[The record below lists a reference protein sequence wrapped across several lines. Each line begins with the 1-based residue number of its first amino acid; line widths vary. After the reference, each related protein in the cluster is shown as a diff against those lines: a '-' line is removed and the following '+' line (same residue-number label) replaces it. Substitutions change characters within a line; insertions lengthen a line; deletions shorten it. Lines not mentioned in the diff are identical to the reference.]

1 MHNHSFSLSH
11 THLRVDAV
19 SVLFPDRRV
28 LTDISFTVSSG
39 QRIGLIGENGS
50 GKSTLLRVAAG
61 LLEPNSGSVHLVGGA
76 GGSNSGSGGSG
87 SSSASIGLLHQEA
100 PFHPADSV
108 REALESA
115 VAEQRLSLR
124 ELDRAA
130 EAFAALPEDDALA
143 EAYAEALATAER
155 LDAWN
160 TDSRVASMLAGL
172 GLDRLDPERRTDHL
186 SGGQRARLA
195 LAWLLLR
202 GPDILLLDE
211 PTNHLDDA
219 AVAHLRRELA
229 AWRGPVLF
237 ASHDRSFLDE
247 NATGLVDLDP
257 SARPRAQIHT
267 EADEPGSGYGVT
279 VHTGNYSD
287 YLAARSAA
295 RTRWERQYRDEQAEL
310 RRLRAAVGDNQIVGH
325 EEWRP
330 RTEVRA
336 AQKHYADR
344 NAKVVARRVNDA
356 RSRLAELES
365 AQVRQP
371 PQQLRFA
378 GVTHG
383 INESAAATQAAEI
396 QAAAIQAETAQAWA
410 TQAVSDPTQESPIV
424 MAREIA
430 VTHRLNAVSLQ
441 LGNQQKLLLTG
452 ANGVGKSTLL
462 KVIAGE
468 LSADSGALNVRPG
481 ARIGML
487 SQDVQLAD
495 PYRRGAARTVIECY
509 RDALGEVLSE
519 QHPLDRI
526 GLIAE
531 RDFERPVL
539 QLSLGQQRRLE
550 LAILLAD
557 PPELLLLDEPSNH
570 LSLAIVTELEQAI
583 TEYPGAVIIA
593 SHDRWLREH
602 WQHGHLH
609 LAG

>member
-19 SVLFPDRRV
+19 SVVFPDRRV

-61 LLEPNSGSVHLVGGA
+61 LLEPDSGSVQLVGGA
-76 GGSNSGSGGSG
+76 GGSSSG
-87 SSSASIGLLHQEA
+87 SASIGLLHQEA

-115 VAEQRLSLR
+115 VAAQRLSLR

-130 EAFAALPEDDALA
+130 EAFAALPENDALA
-143 EAYAEALATAER
+143 EAYAESLATAER

-172 GLDRLDPERRTDHL
+172 GLDSLDPERRTDQL

-211 PTNHLDDA
+211 PTNHLDDTA
-219 AVAHLRRELA
+219 IEHLRRELH
-229 AWRGPVLF
+229 AWRGPVVF

-247 NATGLVDLDP
+247 NATALIDLDP
-257 SARPRAQIHT
+257 AARLLTQVDD

-279 VHTGNYSD
+279 VHTGNYSE
-287 YLAARSAA
+287 YLAARQAT
-295 RTRWERQYRDEQAEL
+295 RLRWERRYNDEQAEL
-310 RRLRAAVGDNQIVGH
+310 RRLRASVGSNQIVGH
-325 EEWRP
+325 EEWKP
-330 RTEVRA
+330 RSETRM
-336 AQKHYADR
+336 AQKFYADR

-356 RSRLAELES
+356 RSRLAELEA
-365 AQVRQP
+365 AQIRRP
-371 PQQLRFA
+371 PQELRFA
-378 GVTHG
+378 GIQIDSTEIAGV
-383 INESAAATQAAEI
+383 AAA
-396 QAAAIQAETAQAWA
+396 
-410 TQAVSDPTQESPIV
+410 SGDPTLEEPLV
-424 MAREIA
+424 TARELTLA
-430 VTHRLNAVSLQ
+430 NRLCPVSLQ
-441 LGNQQKLLLTG
+441 LRRNQKLLITG

-462 KVIAGE
+462 SVITGA
-468 LSADSGALNVRPG
+468 LPADSGSLSVQQGTRV
-481 ARIGML
+481 GML

-539 QLSLGQQRRLE
+539 KLSLGQQRRLE

-583 TEYPGAVIIA
+583 TEYPGAVMIA

-609 LAG
+609 LEG